1 METIILAS
9 LGYIEI
15 MGIGL
20 LLIVLVA
27 MGFFLA
33 RYAGRSAKDNKKVQ
47 EKMNELEKELE
58 AVKQQKESDRI

>member
-1 METIILAS
+1 
-9 LGYIEI
+9 
-15 MGIGL
+15 
-20 LLIVLVA
+20 